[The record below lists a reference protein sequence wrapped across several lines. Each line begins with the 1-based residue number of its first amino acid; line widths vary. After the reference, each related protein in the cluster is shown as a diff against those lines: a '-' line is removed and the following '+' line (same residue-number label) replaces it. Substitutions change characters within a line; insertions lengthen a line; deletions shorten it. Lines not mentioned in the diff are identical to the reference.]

1 MARFFLAV
9 AFGCAAL
16 TFVIAAPPAAPDAP
30 KAKAAGAA
38 PGPVPGTEPPTG
50 APGPVTVERG
60 VLYDTIEKQKLYLD
74 IARPK
79 GDGPHPCVVIL
90 HGGAWIGGSRKDV
103 SVGDKG
109 KNGKPEPS
117 ILEDVAARGYVAVA
131 PSYRLAP
138 RFPFPAQ
145 IQDARAAVRFL
156 RANAKTYGIDP
167 AKFAAAGFSAGGHLA
182 LLLGLA
188 DKVDG
193 WDAGGN
199 RDQSSRVQCVVD
211 YFGPT
216 DLSLYAVSPA
226 VEDAYMVP
234 VFGKAVKTDPEVYK
248 KASPISYV
256 SKTAPPVLVLHGTFD
271 LIVPI
276 IHSET
281 LLKKLTDAGA
291 TAEMITVRAEGHGWS
306 GANFTRTLNDS
317 LKFLDAHL
325 KGKK

>member
-1 MARFFLAV
+1 MARYLLAA
-9 AFGCAAL
+9 AFGLAAL
-16 TFVIAAPPAAPDAP
+16 TTVTADPPAAP
-30 KAKAAGAA
+30 KA
-38 PGPVPGTEPPTG
+38 GTPTG
-50 APGPVTVERG
+50 QLSVKVERG

-79 GDGPHPCVVIL
+79 EGGPYPCVVVL
-90 HGGAWIGGSRKDV
+90 HGGAWVGGSRKDV

-109 KNGKPEPS
+109 KSGKIDPS

-138 RFPFPAQ
+138 KFPFPAQ

-156 RANAKTYGIDP
+156 RANAKTYDLDP
-167 AKFAAAGFSAGGHLA
+167 TKIAAAGFSAGGHLA

-193 WDAGGN
+193 WDAGSN
-199 RDQSSRVQCVVD
+199 LDQSSRVQCVVD
-211 YFGPT
+211 YFGPA
-216 DLSLYAVSPA
+216 DLSLYSTSPA
-226 VEDAYMVP
+226 LEDAYLVP

-248 KASPISYV
+248 KVSPINYV
-256 SKTAPPVLVLHGTFD
+256 SKAAPPVQILHGTFD

-276 IHSET
+276 IHSEK

-291 TAEMITVRAEGHGWS
+291 EAEMITVRGEGHGWN
-306 GANFTRTLNDS
+306 GKTFARTLNDS

>member
-1 MARFFLAV
+1 MNRFFLAA
-9 AFGCAAL
+9 AFGFAAL
-16 TFVIAAPPAAPDAP
+16 TVVIAAPDAP
-30 KAKAAGAA
+30 KAKT
-38 PGPVPGTEPPTG
+38 TEP
-50 APGPVTVERG
+50 APNSPPVKIERS

-79 GDGPHPCVVIL
+79 EGGPYPCVVIF
-90 HGGAWIGGSRKDV
+90 HGGAWVGGSRKDV
-103 SVGDKG
+103 SLGDKG
-109 KNGKPEPS
+109 KNGTIEPS

-138 RFPFPAQ
+138 KFPFPAQ

-156 RANAKTYGIDP
+156 RANAKTYDIDP
-167 AKFAAAGFSAGGHLA
+167 EKIAAAGFSAGGHLA

-188 DKVDG
+188 DKVNG

-199 RDQSSRVQCVVD
+199 LDQSSRVQCVVD
-211 YFGPT
+211 YFGPA
-216 DLSLYAVSPA
+216 DLSLYSASPA

-256 SKTAPPVLVLHGTFD
+256 SKAAPPVQILHGTFD

-276 IHSET
+276 IHSEN
-281 LLKKLTDAGA
+281 LLKKLTGAGA
-291 TAEMITVRAEGHGWS
+291 EAEMITVRGEGHGWT
-306 GANFTRTLNDS
+306 GRTFARTLNDS